1 MKNGKS
7 NPVAERAASSSG
19 SVEEFRA
26 YIEKEVLEIIKVLA
40 DKGQTEPERI
50 QDMAKLTLE
59 LIQPGMTLEQLYQ
72 NSVKLDDSYSELS
85 PVVFKVMK
93 QYEDKYEKKALEQ
106 VSSYIKSGNYDQ
118 AEDMVKKVLQFKI
131 AN

>member
-7 NPVAERAASSSG
+7 NPVAERAASNTNSI
-19 SVEEFRA
+19 EDFRT
-26 YIEKEVLEIIKVLA
+26 YIENEVLAIIKLLA
-40 DKGQTEPERI
+40 DKGETEPERI

-85 PVVFKVMK
+85 PVVFKIMK

-106 VSSYIKSGNYDQ
+106 VSSYIKSGQYDQ

>member
-1 MKNGKS
+1 MAS
-7 NPVAERAASSSG
+7 NNTNPMAERAASNTTSI
-19 SVEEFRA
+19 EDFRG
-26 YIEKEVLEIIKVLA
+26 YIEKEVLDIITVLA
-40 DKGQTEPERI
+40 DKGETDPERI

-59 LIQPGMTLEQLYQ
+59 LIKPGMTLEELYQ

-106 VSSYIKSGNYDQ
+106 VSSYIKSGKYDQ

-131 AN
+131 TN